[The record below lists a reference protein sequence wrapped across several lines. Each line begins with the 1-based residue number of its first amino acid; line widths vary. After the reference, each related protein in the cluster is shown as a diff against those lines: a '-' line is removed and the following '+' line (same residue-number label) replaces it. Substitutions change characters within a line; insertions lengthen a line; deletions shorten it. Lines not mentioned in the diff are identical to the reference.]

1 MRSKSTRAVKSLKK
15 SVAAHKSVFAHSTAV
30 SLSPPKQEFDI
41 SGVRTNECLGTLC
54 LISKFE
60 RRAMVGHSAC

>member
-30 SLSPPKQEFDI
+30 SLCPPNKSLTYRVFVLVSANWYSVFDFQI
-41 SGVRTNECLGTLC
+41 
-54 LISKFE
+54 
-60 RRAMVGHSAC
+60 